1 MFWVIRWT
9 DAQTDRDRA
18 IVIEADSRA
27 EAEYMGLKR
36 GIPIVLLAHATRS
49 DIAAAR
55 RARLLWRF
63 SPAARYTF
71 FGQPLNGRQVAALIL
86 AGFATAMLHLGHL
99 VPTLIS

>member
-1 MFWVIRWT
+1 MRSLARRAARGRRDGPRPIIRQLPRPPARAQQGSVRMFWVIRWT

-18 IVIEADSRA
+18 IVVEADSRA

-63 SPAARYTF
+63 SPAA
-71 FGQPLNGRQVAALIL
+71 
-86 AGFATAMLHLGHL
+86 
-99 VPTLIS
+99 